1 MRWPRTRDPGGTGGG
16 VLQIC
21 PQTFSVSSAALRLGG
36 MVSADCARRWRKGR
50 REGLRPVLGR
60 CERKDSWVPETVC
73 EPHFL
78 LESCGLRRDEVL
90 PPLRPSGRV
99 SQAATEHGAGL
110 TRSRERGM

>member
-1 MRWPRTRDPGGTGGG
+1 MGYRWPRTRDPGGTGGG
-16 VLQIC
+16 VLQIW

-78 LESCGLRRDEVL
+78 LESCGLRRMPSSVL
-90 PPLRPSGRV
+90 PGRQ
-99 SQAATEHGAGL
+99 SPRL
-110 TRSRERGM
+110 